1 MDLWKTIKSWKKSE
15 RKFKVLLKDPE
26 LEPNCL
32 QRRQF
37 CTNFTVEALVPRLAV
52 AVVATNSIFAKSSM
66 CTRQWLTCVAICR
79 TKKAISGVL
88 MRCILYQRFLNLSN
102 WRHRTN
108 ALPTYVAQNS
118 LCKNK
123 IKTENKILFFL
134 KHLKSDQYDSLES
147 TNYTE
152 LNVLLKQHCLVFTFQ
167 LLHLDNKVNPKVN
180 WTTLELLDQGCFS
193 TFDGARLAPCFQSS
207 RLA

>member
-118 LCKNK
+118 FCKNK

-134 KHLKSDQYDSLES
+134 KTLKIWSIWL
-147 TNYTE
+147 TWVN
-152 LNVLLKQHCLVFTFQ
+152 K
-167 LLHLDNKVNPKVN
+167 LHQAKCAPK
-180 WTTLELLDQGCFS
+180 TALSCFYIS
-193 TFDGARLAPCFQSS
+193 VAALGQ
-207 RLA
+207 